1 MACICSCQN
10 YSVSKLQNGKRL
22 GGNREARVD
31 TESSL
36 IQQLALTKLT
46 IDLKLA
52 VRRVL
57 RKPVALS

>member
-1 MACICSCQN
+1 MVCICSCQN

-22 GGNREARVD
+22 GGNREARVN

-52 VRRVL
+52 VR
-57 RKPVALS
+57 